1 MWRLLRMRYLI
12 SGGQADAIHY
22 LRGNRALRLPGM
34 PVFPSELGDLPHI
47 LLVDGWRRIDHR
59 NDILAALNAPSFDG
73 SKTVILES
81 DPEPVPVSG
90 LEPPGNARLLGTT
103 TDSLTISADASRP
116 ELLLVTDSY
125 SRYWRAVALKGS
137 SQSKYQVMPADYAIM
152 AVPLGPGHH
161 LLRLEYAPS
170 GWLIGRW
177 ISLASALL
185 YIAAIIWWF
194 LDGRLSLGEDES
206 ERELV

>member
-1 MWRLLRMRYLI
+1 
-12 SGGQADAIHY
+12 
-22 LRGNRALRLPGM
+22 M
-34 PVFPSELGDLPHI
+34 PDQPGDLPHI
-47 LLVDGWRRIDHR
+47 LLVDGWRRIEHR
-59 NDILAALNAPSFDG
+59 DDIFAALVAQAFDG

-81 DPEPVPVSG
+81 DPEPAPVAG
-90 LEPPGNARLLGTT
+90 PDPGAARILSTT
-103 TDSLTISADASRP
+103 TDSLTISADTSRP

-137 SQSKYQVMPADYAIM
+137 SQKQYQVMPADYTIM

-177 ISLASALL
+177 ISLAALL
-185 YIAAIIWWF
+185 LYLAALIWW
-194 LDGRLSLGEDES
+194 LLAARI
-206 ERELV
+206 RE